1 MKKLYCIFSILV
13 IVCGCATSNISL
25 SQKEFDKLHSMKL
38 IRYKTAELQI
48 HTGSTM
54 LAGGLVFGGFGME
67 SFAKVKGNEWTQKC
81 SLPDFSKLTI
91 EMFVNKVSKEIND
104 WPSMTVEENP
114 VEDDYASQTDNLIIF
129 KATALWLYSFGAVKG
144 LSTLVTANIT
154 TPSGGQV
161 WSNTYAYQQ
170 NKFGEVPELEAFE
183 AENCKVLKEQMNFAA
198 NKTASEFIMDLK
210 KGLTH

>member
-1 MKKLYCIFSILV
+1 MKKLYCICFILV
-13 IVCGCATSNISL
+13 IIEGCATSNISL
-25 SQKEFDKLHSMKL
+25 SQKEFDKLYSMKL
-38 IRYKTAELQI
+38 VRYKTAELQI
-48 HTGSTM
+48 HTGSTI

-91 EMFVNKVSKEIND
+91 EIFIDKVSKEIKD

-114 VEDDYASQTDNLIIF
+114 AGDDYASQTDNLIIF
-129 KATALWLYSFGAVKG
+129 KATALRLYSFGALKG

-154 TPSGGQV
+154 APGRGQV

-170 NKFGEVPELEAFE
+170 KKFGEVPDLEVFE